1 MSILKDGQALQIIIF
16 DKNNDLVIYDSEKSF
31 NIPEKYLQ
39 ERDQKEIKQS
49 KYLSTEVKGEC
60 NNNACQFE
68 FFKKDTSHLLF
79 KVSFTEILENLAE
92 ILEYNMQL
100 KIDSLIT
107 KEFNKLLAIA
117 QDSPQ
122 DSYQLKIHVRHNN
135 KFYDYSKKSTAYK
148 IKLKIHDCRKSDN
161 QKPIILSQQSAG
173 FQWAFNF
180 MFGFLYNVGSNFSFN
195 KNIIYVMDEP
205 ATHLSVP
212 ARKEF
217 RKFLKE
223 DAHKNHVTFVLA
235 THDPFLVDTDH
246 LDEIRIVEKEAEGS
260 AIKNNFNYP
269 LNNAGK
275 DSDALY
281 QIKRSLGVD
290 QHVFHNPKKHRIIF
304 VEGITDYCYLS
315 AFKLYFNKHNPQYK
329 DNPIPFTFLP
339 ISGLKNNP
347 NEMKETL
354 QKLCEL
360 DNNPIVLIDDDRK
373 CVFNQKAT
381 SERFKRA
388 NKYLGNPI
396 TILQL
401 SDCDRHFKQIEDCF
415 SANDRNKYAKNKRM
429 ELAMA
434 FKTRLL
440 YGGEDAI
447 EKQTKRNF
455 LKLFKWIAW
464 ATNLIKN

>member
-1 MSILKDGQALQIIIF
+1 
-16 DKNNDLVIYDSEKSF
+16 
-31 NIPEKYLQ
+31 
-39 ERDQKEIKQS
+39 
-49 KYLSTEVKGEC
+49 
-60 NNNACQFE
+60 
-68 FFKKDTSHLLF
+68 
-79 KVSFTEILENLAE
+79 
-92 ILEYNMQL
+92 MQL
-100 KIDSLIT
+100 KIDSLIA
-107 KEFNKLLAIA
+107 KEFNNLLAIV

-122 DSYQLKIHVRHNN
+122 DSYQLKIRVRHNN
-135 KFYDYSKKSTAYK
+135 KFYDYSKESTAYE
-148 IKLKIHDCRKSDN
+148 IKLEIHDCRKSDN
-161 QKPIILSQQSAG
+161 QNEPIILSQQSTG

-180 MFGFLYNVGSNFSFN
+180 MFGFLYNWGSHFSPN
-195 KNIIYVMDEP
+195 ENIIYVMDEP

-212 ARKEF
+212 ARREF

-223 DAHKNHVTFVLA
+223 YAHKNHVTFVLA

-246 LDEIRIVEKEAEGS
+246 LDEIRIVEKEAEDS
-260 AIKNNFNYP
+260 VINKSFNYP

-275 DSDALY
+275 DSDALDK
-281 QIKRSLGVD
+281 IKRSLGVG
-290 QHVFHNPKKHRIIF
+290 QHVFHNPQKHRIIF

-315 AFKLYFNKHNPQYK
+315 AFKLYFNKHNPQFK

-347 NEMKETL
+347 NEMKETI

-360 DNNPIVLIDDDRK
+360 DNHPIVLTDDDRK
-373 CVFNQKAT
+373 CVFNQNAM
-381 SERFKRA
+381 SERFKKT
-388 NKYLGNPI
+388 NEDLGNPI

-401 SDCDRHFKQIEDCF
+401 SDCDRRFKQIEYCF

-440 YGGEDAI
+440 YGGKDAI

-455 LKLFKWIAW
+455 LKLFKWIMGYKLDQKLN
-464 ATNLIKN
+464 ATND